1 MIHCRIEPTVVAEMT
16 DGGSMPG
23 FESRNAEH
31 VIEPSSRDPSEDFRE
46 EDTESKF
53 LDKYKHKL
61 FSLKLFRTR
70 VVVTYTTAT
79 QIIYTAT
86 ATKTKFQQIGICL
99 RNLTAD
105 DVEQKRPTGRYG
117 LGAVTCNRRRWAEAA
132 RPRNVFRRRTS
143 R

>member
-23 FESRNAEH
+23 LESRNADH

-53 LDKYKHKL
+53 LDKYKQKL

-70 VVVTYTTAT
+70 VVVTYTTVT

-86 ATKTKFQQIGICL
+86 TTKTFFI
-99 RNLTAD
+99 
-105 DVEQKRPTGRYG
+105 QKCTPSPFYFE
-117 LGAVTCNRRRWAEAA
+117 LCNRRRQIDLSTTE
-132 RPRNVFRRRTS
+132 V
-143 R
+143 